1 MTMGIILG
9 LIAAILYG
17 SSDFAG
23 GLASRRIPSLTV
35 NVIGGAAAT
44 AAIWVALLVT
54 HEPMPAAGA
63 VIWGLIGGIGNSLGC
78 MALYR
83 GMGRGQ
89 MSVVGPVSAVG
100 AAVVPVVAGLA
111 MGERPG
117 LLAVLGM
124 AVALPAIALVASTG
138 DKFTLR
144 GNGSSGLMDG
154 LAAGAAFGVLFVA
167 MAKAGQHSGLWPV
180 AVETTSSLA
189 LFAAMKLRSGHARGH
204 QDHAHSYA
212 RTPMHHLA
220 MPVFA
225 GLSGVAAT
233 LTFFFS
239 SHLAM
244 LSTAAVLVS
253 LYPGVTVMLARLLL
267 HERFNGIQRLGI
279 GLCAFAVIAVAVH

>member
-1 MTMGIILG
+1 
-9 LIAAILYG
+9 
-17 SSDFAG
+17 
-23 GLASRRIPSLTV
+23 
-35 NVIGGAAAT
+35 
-44 AAIWVALLVT
+44 
-54 HEPMPAAGA
+54 
-63 VIWGLIGGIGNSLGC
+63 
-78 MALYR
+78 
-83 GMGRGQ
+83 
-89 MSVVGPVSAVG
+89 
-100 AAVVPVVAGLA
+100 

-124 AVALPAIALVASTG
+124 AVALPAIALVASSG
-138 DKFTLR
+138 DKITLR

-189 LFAAMKLRSGHARGH
+189 LFAAMKLRSGRAADDQQRAAGHPDHAR
-204 QDHAHSYA
+204 A
-212 RTPMHHLA
+212 PMRHLA

-239 SHLAM
+239 THLAM

-253 LYPGVTVMLARLLL
+253 LYPGVTVMLARLVL